1 MVPLIMRAFVN
12 NSWQHLWPSS
22 TYARKIG
29 DLVSTISESSVS
41 SVEKPF
47 SRLIGIRGHLL
58 DFNIFCSSKK
68 PDASEKVQS
77 VKSST
82 QREIHSGK
90 ERNAEIQI
98 IFVES
103 LTLPLILGFFCS
115 PSLICFGFT
124 IVMLLRGNFL
134 RGLLARKYFEV
145 QITVDNLGFF
155 EFCSQLLMFVKDR
168 LVSGPS
174 SGDWSGGY

>member
-12 NSWQHLWPSS
+12 NSWQHLRPSS

-47 SRLIGIRGHLL
+47 SRLIQIRGDLL
-58 DFNIFCSSKK
+58 DFNTFCSSKK

-103 LTLPLILGFFCS
+103 ITLPLILGFFCS

-124 IVMLLRGNFL
+124 IVMLLIGQFL
-134 RGLLARKYFEV
+134 KGLLARKKGYHR
-145 QITVDNLGFF
+145 IT
-155 EFCSQLLMFVKDR
+155 
-168 LVSGPS
+168 
-174 SGDWSGGY
+174 

>member
-47 SRLIGIRGHLL
+47 SRLIRIRGDLL
-58 DFNIFCSSKK
+58 DFNTFCSSKK

-82 QREIHSGK
+82 QREIHFRK

-103 LTLPLILGFFCS
+103 ITLPLILGFFCS

-124 IVMLLRGNFL
+124 IVMLLTGKL
-134 RGLLARKYFEV
+134 LKGLLARKYFEV
-145 QITVDNLGFF
+145 LRVITELHDT
-155 EFCSQLLMFVKDR
+155 Q
-168 LVSGPS
+168 
-174 SGDWSGGY
+174 

>member
-1 MVPLIMRAFVN
+1 MVPLIMRALVN
-12 NSWQHLWPSS
+12 NSWQHFWRSS

-47 SRLIGIRGHLL
+47 SRLIRIRGDLL
-58 DFNIFCSSKK
+58 DFNTFCSSKK

-103 LTLPLILGFFCS
+103 ITLPLRLELLLFTFFD
-115 PSLICFGFT
+115 
-124 IVMLLRGNFL
+124 LLRIYHCHVVERKFL
-134 RGLLARKYFEV
+134 KGLLARKYFEV
-145 QITVDNLGFF
+145 LRVITELHDT
-155 EFCSQLLMFVKDR
+155 Q
-168 LVSGPS
+168 
-174 SGDWSGGY
+174 